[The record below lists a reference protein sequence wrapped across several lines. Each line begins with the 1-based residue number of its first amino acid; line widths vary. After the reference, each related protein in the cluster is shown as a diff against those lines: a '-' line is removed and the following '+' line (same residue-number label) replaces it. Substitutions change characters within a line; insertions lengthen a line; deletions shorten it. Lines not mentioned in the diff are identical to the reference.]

1 MIKDKDL
8 LSSFIPKIQPKQ
20 TDHDF
25 DDSKFLL
32 TFSLMKICHKIAKMG
47 KDIKYLYQL
56 LDKDGGGTLDPV
68 EILQGLKDSFNIYFS
83 REEALEVTKYLDSD
97 GSGDVDF
104 EEFQTKINY
113 NSYNKYYHMFTI
125 TKQRYLELVIE
136 EWKLYKEQTTKKL
149 MDKFQEFDDNGD
161 GVLTFEEF
169 QALVNNLEPNL
180 PRNEISELFNETL
193 EYCVEEEDSD
203 KMTPEA
209 FVKTAIKYK
218 LGGYG
223 KDFFTDYLIAKRK
236 NN

>member
-1 MIKDKDL
+1 
-8 LSSFIPKIQPKQ
+8 
-20 TDHDF
+20 
-25 DDSKFLL
+25 
-32 TFSLMKICHKIAKMG
+32 MG

-209 FVKTAIKYK
+209 FVKTA
-218 LGGYG
+218 
-223 KDFFTDYLIAKRK
+223 
-236 NN
+236 